1 MNTDSLRRNIL
12 NDSMVS
18 VEQSNEGLP
27 SSTSTKSDSIT
38 NFFERLNQSMK
49 SVDLGSTP
57 QVRDKNGPQLPEYTA
72 DYKPKDCIHKKH
84 VYSINELL
92 SISKQIPEGLCEEI
106 VNSLPKKK
114 FWRLSRRYSD
124 HGNHGK
130 GVGHRN
136 GRNFNTGVNSRPISN
151 EEGVF
156 ERRNSKSK
164 ATRPKRGNKHGKND
178 KNGFLLEE
186 KDIAVNNE
194 DLLALEGEFEPTGN
208 SMADF
213 ETWKAKMKEMELKK
227 KGLIGNDTV
236 RTEPVPEVSITSSS
250 ISDFLKLNTKKAE
263 STNETPNSPNGVN
276 PASDKVGIQKRE
288 GQIESATGA
297 SSRFSSFFNN
307 SASSVSLPPKP
318 AEPPKEISVNNSEST
333 SSVSSGSRLM
343 SFFNKDQERREQTPV
358 YPNNSNEQ
366 SKFMPPPP
374 PPGITRQDE
383 VKGQHTLPAQF
394 PMAPM
399 QGGRPQQSQTNNAFF
414 QGLLNKGKLNDSPVS
429 TPPGLPVPNNAPHIL
444 NQGQR
449 LGQAPPRNI
458 GVPPGFCIG
467 MPPPGFGP
475 PIQGGSMQGPNRLP
489 MMTNIPK
496 ESGSPDSS
504 VKKKGPQ
511 QQPLLQQQVPM
522 QPGMYPQFVPG
533 MAPPG
538 FPLMQGMPQ
547 GFNPNMFPPSNGIMP
562 SNGQQFF
569 PQHPLPPPQG
579 AVPPYNS
586 FPNRPN
592 AAQES
597 KTK

>member
-1 MNTDSLRRNIL
+1 MNTDSLTRNTL
-12 NDSMVS
+12 NDPMVLS
-18 VEQSNEGLP
+18 VEQSNEALP
-27 SSTSTKSDSIT
+27 PLSSAKADSIT

-49 SVDLGSTP
+49 SVDLGGTP
-57 QVRDKNGPQLPEYTA
+57 QVRDNNAPQLPQYTA
-72 DYKPKDCIHKKH
+72 DYKPKDCINKKH

-92 SISKQIPEGLCEEI
+92 SISKQIPEGACEEI

-114 FWRLSRRYSD
+114 FWRLNRRYSD
-124 HGNHGK
+124 HGNHSK
-130 GVGHRN
+130 GLGHRN
-136 GRNFNTGVNSRPISN
+136 GRNAGVNSRPISN

-236 RTEPVPEVSITSSS
+236 RTDPVPEVSMTSSS

-263 STNETPNSPNGVN
+263 STTSTSNGPNDAN
-276 PASDKVGIQKRE
+276 PGSDQVGIQKRE
-288 GQIESATGA
+288 GAMESLAGT

-307 SASSVSLPPKP
+307 SASSVSLPSKP
-318 AEPPKEISVNNSEST
+318 AEVSKEHSVDNSEST

-358 YPNNSNEQ
+358 YPNEQ

-374 PPGITRQDE
+374 GLARQDE

-399 QGGRPQQSQTNNAFF
+399 QGARPQQSQTNNAFF
-414 QGLLNKGKLNDSPVS
+414 QGLLNKGKISESLVSAPPGVPVS
-429 TPPGLPVPNNAPHIL
+429 NNAPHL
-444 NQGQR
+444 LSQGQR
-449 LGQAPPRNI
+449 LGQAPPRNV

-475 PIQGGSMQGPNRLP
+475 PIQGGSIHGPSRLP
-489 MMTNIPK
+489 MMTNVPK
-496 ESGSPDSS
+496 ESGSPDSTI
-504 VKKKGPQ
+504 KKKNPQ
-511 QQPLLQQQVPM
+511 QQPLAQRQVPM
-522 QPGMYPQFVPG
+522 QPGMYHQFVPG

-569 PQHPLPPPQG
+569 PQPPLPPPQA
-579 AVPPYNS
+579 AVPSYSS
-586 FPNRPN
+586 FPNQPN
-592 AAQES
+592 AAQEG

>member
-1 MNTDSLRRNIL
+1 MNTNSLTRNTL
-12 NDSMVS
+12 NDPMVLS
-18 VEQSNEGLP
+18 VEQNDEALP
-27 SSTSTKSDSIT
+27 SHTSTKSDSIT
-38 NFFERLNQSMK
+38 SFFERLNQSMK
-49 SVDLGSTP
+49 SVDLGTP
-57 QVRDKNGPQLPEYTA
+57 QARDNNAPQLPPYTA
-72 DYKPKDCIHKKH
+72 DYKPKDCINKKH

-92 SISKQIPEGLCEEI
+92 SISKQIPEGASEEI

-114 FWRLSRRYSD
+114 FWRLNRRYSD
-124 HGNHGK
+124 HGNHTK
-130 GVGHRN
+130 GLGHRN
-136 GRNFNTGVNSRPISN
+136 GRGFNAGVNSRPTSN

-164 ATRPKRGNKHGKND
+164 GTRPKRGNKHGKND

-227 KGLIGNDTV
+227 KGLIGNDVV
-236 RTEPVPEVSITSSS
+236 RTDPVPEVSITSSS

-263 STNETPNSPNGVN
+263 STADISNSPKDVN
-276 PASDKVGIQKRE
+276 PRSDKVGIEKRE
-288 GQIESATGA
+288 GQTESSAGA

-318 AEPPKEISVNNSEST
+318 TEVSKEQTVNNNSEST

-366 SKFMPPPP
+366 PKFMPPPP
-374 PPGITRQDE
+374 GLARQDE
-383 VKGQHTLPAQF
+383 AKGQHTLPAQF
-394 PMAPM
+394 AMPPM
-399 QGGRPQQSQTNNAFF
+399 QGARPQQSQTNNAFF
-414 QGLLNKGKLNDSPVS
+414 QGLLNKGKLSDSPVS
-429 TPPGLPVPNNAPHIL
+429 TPPGIPVPNNAPPLL
-444 NQGQR
+444 NQAQR
-449 LGQAPPRNI
+449 LGQGPPRNV

-475 PIQGGSMQGPNRLP
+475 PMQGGSIQGPNRLP
-489 MMTNIPK
+489 MMTNVPK
-496 ESGSPDSS
+496 ESGSSESS

-511 QQPLLQQQVPM
+511 QQSLPQRQMPM

-533 MAPPG
+533 MAPPPG

-547 GFNPNMFPPSNGIMP
+547 GFNPNMFPPSNGMMP

-569 PQHPLPPPQG
+569 PQPPLPPPQAG
-579 AVPPYNS
+579 VPPYNS
-586 FPNRPN
+586 FSSQHN
-592 AAQES
+592 AAQEG